1 MTALTAKSRSL
12 PRARRLRLT
21 GLLPKSRLA
30 LLVIVVVF
38 VFYGIMLWYP
48 ILDQFSMSF
57 HRGLTLRRTWV
68 GDMQFQRLA
77 QDRAF
82 NNAVGVTLRYVLMVV
97 PATTILGLLLAA
109 VINSFKNI
117 ATRTVLVSL
126 FFLPH
131 IVPLAAAATFWK
143 TLLAPTSNGVLNGIL
158 SVFGLPTSRWLLSA
172 ETSLLSLALVAVWG
186 GIGYAMLLLLAGMQ
200 TIPDMFYEAAA
211 IDGASAWQRLRKITV
226 PLLMPS
232 IAFVV
237 VILTFGGLM
246 MFEPVYIMTGGQ
258 VSHEDKGGPAG
269 STSTVIWLIYQQGL
283 QNFKQGYAASV
294 AVIWFF
300 VMLAL
305 GLIQFWFFS
314 RRRVSY

>member
-1 MTALTAKSRSL
+1 MTALTAKSLDLSRV
-12 PRARRLRLT
+12 RRRRLS

-38 VFYGIMLWYP
+38 VFYGLMLWYP
-48 ILDQFSMSF
+48 ILDQFSLSF
-57 HRGLTLRRTWV
+57 HRGLTLRRAWV
-68 GDMQFQRLA
+68 GDMQFRRLM

-82 NNAVGVTLRYVLMVV
+82 HNAVGVTLRYVLMVV
-97 PATTILGLLLAA
+97 PVTTVLGLLLAA

-117 ATRTVLVSL
+117 TTRTVLVSL

-131 IVPLAAAATFWK
+131 IVPIAATATFWK
-143 TLLAPTSNGVLNGIL
+143 YMLAPTSTGPLNGIL
-158 SVFGLPTSRWLLSA
+158 HAFGLPTSRWLLST

-186 GIGYAMLLLLAGMQ
+186 GVGYAMLLLLAGMQ

-226 PLLMPS
+226 PLLMPT
-232 IAFVV
+232 IAFVA
-237 VILTFGGLM
+237 VILTFGGMM

-269 STSTVIWLIYQQGL
+269 STSTVVWLIYQQGF
-283 QNFKQGYAASV
+283 QNFKQGYAAAV
-294 AVIWFF
+294 AVVWFF

-314 RRRVSY
+314 RRRVNY

>member
-12 PRARRLRLT
+12 PQIRRRRLS

-38 VFYGIMLWYP
+38 VFYGLMLWYP

-68 GDMQFQRLA
+68 GTMQFQRLA

-82 NNAVGVTLRYVLMVV
+82 NNAIGVTLRYVLMVV
-97 PATTILGLLLAA
+97 PVTTVMGLLLAA
-109 VINSFKNI
+109 VINSFKNV

-158 SVFGLPTSRWLLSA
+158 HVFGLPTSRWLLSA

-269 STSTVIWLIYQQGL
+269 STSTVIWLIYQQGF

-305 GLIQFWFFS
+305 GLVQFWFFS

>member
-1 MTALTAKSRSL
+1 MTALTAKSLDLSL
-12 PRARRLRLT
+12 VRRRRLS

-38 VFYGIMLWYP
+38 IFYGIMLWYP

-57 HRGLTLRRTWV
+57 HRGLTLRRIWV
-68 GDMQFQRLA
+68 GDMQFQRVI

-82 NNAVGVTLRYVLMVV
+82 NNAIGVTLRYVLMVV

-158 SVFGLPTSRWLLSA
+158 HVFGLPTSRWLLSA

-269 STSTVIWLIYQQGL
+269 STSTVIWLIYQQGF
-283 QNFKQGYAASV
+283 QNFKQGYAAAV

>member
-12 PRARRLRLT
+12 PRARRLRLA

-68 GDMQFQRLA
+68 GDMQFQRLM

-97 PATTILGLLLAA
+97 PVTTVLGLLLAA

-172 ETSLLSLALVAVWG
+172 DTSLLSLALVAVWG

>member
-1 MTALTAKSRSL
+1 MTALTAKSLDLSRV
-12 PRARRLRLT
+12 RRRRLS

-30 LLVIVVVF
+30 LLVIVIVF
-38 VFYGIMLWYP
+38 IFYGIMLWYP
-48 ILDQFSMSF
+48 ILDQFDMAF
-57 HRGLTLRRTWV
+57 HRGLTLRRVPV
-68 GDMQFQRLA
+68 GGMQFQRVL

-82 NNAVGVTLRYVLMVV
+82 NNAIGVTLRYVLMVV

-158 SVFGLPTSRWLLSA
+158 HVFGLPTSRWLLSA

-269 STSTVIWLIYQQGL
+269 STSTVIWLIYQQGF
-283 QNFKQGYAASV
+283 QNFKQGYAAAV

>member
-57 HRGLTLRRTWV
+57 HRGLTLRRVWV

-158 SVFGLPTSRWLLSA
+158 HVFGLPTSRWLLSA

>member
-12 PRARRLRLT
+12 PRSRRRRLS

-57 HRGLTLRRTWV
+57 HRGLTLRRVWV
-68 GDMQFQRLA
+68 GDMQFQRLM

-82 NNAVGVTLRYVLMVV
+82 NNAIGVTLRYVLMVV
-97 PATTILGLLLAA
+97 PATTVLGLLLAA
-109 VINSFKNI
+109 VLNSFKNI
-117 ATRTVLVSL
+117 TTRTLLVSL

-158 SVFGLPTSRWLLSA
+158 HVFGLPTSRWLLSA

-269 STSTVIWLIYQQGL
+269 STSTVIWLIYQQGF

>member
-1 MTALTAKSRSL
+1 MTALTAKPRSL
-12 PRARRLRLT
+12 PRTWRLRLR

-57 HRGLTLRRTWV
+57 HRGLTLRRVWV
-68 GDMQFQRLA
+68 GDMQFQRLM

-82 NNAVGVTLRYVLMVV
+82 NNAIGVTLRYVLMVV

-109 VINSFKNI
+109 VLNSFKNVT
-117 ATRTVLVSL
+117 TRTVLVSL

-158 SVFGLPTSRWLLSA
+158 HVFGLPTSRWLLSA

-269 STSTVIWLIYQQGL
+269 STSTVIWLIYQQGF

>member
-1 MTALTAKSRSL
+1 M
-12 PRARRLRLT
+12 
-21 GLLPKSRLA
+21 PKSRLA
-30 LLVIVVVF
+30 LLVIVLVF
-38 VFYGIMLWYP
+38 IFYGIMLWYP

-57 HRGLTLRRTWV
+57 HRGLTLNRKWV
-68 GDMQFQRLA
+68 GDMQFQRLV

-109 VINSFKNI
+109 VINSFKNV

-158 SVFGLPTSRWLLSA
+158 HVFGLPTSRWLLSA

-269 STSTVIWLIYQQGL
+269 STSTVIWLIYQQGF

-305 GLIQFWFFS
+305 GLVQFWFFS

>member
-1 MTALTAKSRSL
+1 MTALTAKSLDLSRV
-12 PRARRLRLT
+12 RRRRLS

-38 VFYGIMLWYP
+38 IFYGLMLWYP

-57 HRGLTLRRTWV
+57 HRGLTLRRIWV
-68 GDMQFQRLA
+68 GDMQFQRVL

-82 NNAVGVTLRYVLMVV
+82 NNAIGVTLRYVLMVV

-158 SVFGLPTSRWLLSA
+158 HVFGLPTSRWLLSA

-269 STSTVIWLIYQQGL
+269 STSTVIWLIYQQGF
-283 QNFKQGYAASV
+283 QNFKQGYAAAV

>member
-1 MTALTAKSRSL
+1 MTALTAKSLDLSRV
-12 PRARRLRLT
+12 RRRRLS

-38 VFYGIMLWYP
+38 IFYGIMLWYP

-57 HRGLTLRRTWV
+57 HRGLTLRRIWV
-68 GDMQFQRLA
+68 GDMQFQRVI

-82 NNAVGVTLRYVLMVV
+82 NNAIGVTLRYVLMVV

-158 SVFGLPTSRWLLSA
+158 HVFGLPTSRWLLSA

-269 STSTVIWLIYQQGL
+269 STSTVIWLIYQQGF
-283 QNFKQGYAASV
+283 QNFKQGYAAAV

-305 GLIQFWFFS
+305 GLVQFWFFS

>member
-1 MTALTAKSRSL
+1 MTALTAKSRGL
-12 PRARRLRLT
+12 PRAGRLRLS

-38 VFYGIMLWYP
+38 IFYGIMLWYP

-57 HRGLTLRRTWV
+57 HRGLTLRRIWV
-68 GDMQFQRLA
+68 GDMQFQRLM

-82 NNAVGVTLRYVLMVV
+82 NNAIGVTLRYVLMVV

-109 VINSFKNI
+109 VLNSFKNVT
-117 ATRTVLVSL
+117 TRTVLVSL

-158 SVFGLPTSRWLLSA
+158 HVFGLPTSRWLLSA

-269 STSTVIWLIYQQGL
+269 STSTVIWLIYQQGF

-294 AVIWFF
+294 AVVWFF

>member
-12 PRARRLRLT
+12 PRVRRRRLS

-30 LLVIVVVF
+30 LLVIVIVF

-57 HRGLTLRRTWV
+57 HRGLTLRRVWV
-68 GDMQFQRLA
+68 GDMQFRRLM

-82 NNAVGVTLRYVLMVV
+82 NNAIGVTLRYVLMVV

-109 VINSFKNI
+109 VLNSFKSI
-117 ATRTVLVSL
+117 TTRTVLVSL

-158 SVFGLPTSRWLLSA
+158 HVFGLPTSRWLLSA

-269 STSTVIWLIYQQGL
+269 STSTVIWLIYQQGF

>member
-1 MTALTAKSRSL
+1 MTALTAKSLDLSRV
-12 PRARRLRLT
+12 RRRRLS
-21 GLLPKSRLA
+21 GMLPKSRLA
-30 LLVIVVVF
+30 LLVIIVVF
-38 VFYGIMLWYP
+38 IFYGIMLWYP
-48 ILDQFSMSF
+48 ILDQFDMAF
-57 HRGLTLRRTWV
+57 HRGLTLRRVPV
-68 GDMQFQRLA
+68 GGMQFQRVL

-82 NNAVGVTLRYVLMVV
+82 NNAIGVTLRYVLMVV

-158 SVFGLPTSRWLLSA
+158 HVFGLPTSRWLLSA

-269 STSTVIWLIYQQGL
+269 STSTVIWLIYQQGF
-283 QNFKQGYAASV
+283 QNFKQGYAAAV

>member
-1 MTALTAKSRSL
+1 MTALTAKTRSL
-12 PRARRLRLT
+12 PRARRLRLS
-21 GLLPKSRLA
+21 GLVPKSRLA

-68 GDMQFQRLA
+68 GDMQFQRLM

-97 PATTILGLLLAA
+97 PVTTVLGLLLAA

-172 ETSLLSLALVAVWG
+172 DTSLLSLALVAVWG

>member
-1 MTALTAKSRSL
+1 MTALTAESRSL
-12 PRARRLRLT
+12 PRTWRLRLR

-57 HRGLTLRRTWV
+57 HRGLTLRRIWV
-68 GDMQFQRLA
+68 GDMQFQRLM

-82 NNAVGVTLRYVLMVV
+82 NNAIGVTLRYVLMVV

-109 VINSFKNI
+109 VLNSFKNVT
-117 ATRTVLVSL
+117 TRTVLVSL

-158 SVFGLPTSRWLLSA
+158 HVFGLPTSRWLLSA

-269 STSTVIWLIYQQGL
+269 STSTVIWLIYQQGF

-294 AVIWFF
+294 AVVWFF

>member
-1 MTALTAKSRSL
+1 MTALTAKSLDLSL
-12 PRARRLRLT
+12 VRRRRLS

-57 HRGLTLRRTWV
+57 HRGLTLRRVWV
-68 GDMQFQRLA
+68 GDMQFQRVI

-82 NNAVGVTLRYVLMVV
+82 NNAIGVTLRYVLMVV

-158 SVFGLPTSRWLLSA
+158 HVFGLPTSRWLLSA

-269 STSTVIWLIYQQGL
+269 STSTVIWLIYQQGF
-283 QNFKQGYAASV
+283 QNFKQGYAAAV

>member
-12 PRARRLRLT
+12 PRSRRLRLT

-57 HRGLTLRRTWV
+57 HRGLTLRRIWV
-68 GDMQFQRLA
+68 GDMQFQRLM

-82 NNAVGVTLRYVLMVV
+82 NNAIGVTLRYVLMVV
-97 PATTILGLLLAA
+97 PATTVLGLLLAA
-109 VINSFKNI
+109 VLNSFKNVT
-117 ATRTVLVSL
+117 TRTVLVSL

-158 SVFGLPTSRWLLSA
+158 HVFGLPTSRWLLSA

-269 STSTVIWLIYQQGL
+269 STSTVIWLIYQQGF

-294 AVIWFF
+294 AVVWFF

>member
-1 MTALTAKSRSL
+1 MTALTVKSRRLS
-12 PRARRLRLT
+12 RAGRLRLT

-38 VFYGIMLWYP
+38 IFYGIMLWYP

-57 HRGLTLRRTWV
+57 HRGLTLKRTFV

-77 QDRAF
+77 RDRAF

-109 VINSFKNI
+109 VLNSFKNI
-117 ATRTVLVSL
+117 TTRTLLVSL

-158 SVFGLPTSRWLLSA
+158 HVFGLPTSRWLLSA

>member
-1 MTALTAKSRSL
+1 MTALTAKSLDLSRV
-12 PRARRLRLT
+12 RRRRLS

-38 VFYGIMLWYP
+38 IFYGIMLWYP

-57 HRGLTLRRTWV
+57 HRGLTLRRVWV
-68 GDMQFQRLA
+68 GDMQFQRVL

-82 NNAVGVTLRYVLMVV
+82 NNAIGVTLRYVLMVV

-158 SVFGLPTSRWLLSA
+158 HVFGLPTSRWLLSA

-269 STSTVIWLIYQQGL
+269 STSTVIWLIYQQGF
-283 QNFKQGYAASV
+283 QNFKQGYAAAV

-305 GLIQFWFFS
+305 GLVQFWFFS